1 MSTQCE
7 GCMLLMQGCGVGGE
21 NQQAHMGIDG
31 CFGNSSFALEKKLEE
46 YAEAVRRAHTAEKM
60 LEKAEEDDVQDLTV
74 FIESSDEW
82 GQYAADIK
90 REIVEWHSKQN

>member
-21 NQQAHMGIDG
+21 NQQAHMGMDG
-31 CFGNSSFALEKKLEE
+31 CFGNPLFKLERKLEE
-46 YAEAVRRAHTAEKM
+46 YAEAVRRAHTADKM
-60 LEKAEEDDVQDLTV
+60 LEKAEKDDVQDDLTI

-82 GQYAADIK
+82 GQHVADIK
-90 REIVEWHSKQN
+90 REIMELLSS